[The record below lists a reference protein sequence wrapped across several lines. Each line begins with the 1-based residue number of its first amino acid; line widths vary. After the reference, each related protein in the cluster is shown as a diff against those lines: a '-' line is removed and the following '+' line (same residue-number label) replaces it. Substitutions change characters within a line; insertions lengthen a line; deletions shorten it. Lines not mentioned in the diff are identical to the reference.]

1 MLSSDVGRWTKV
13 QKQLDA
19 TVCHYKLV
27 QRPIHACMCLLW
39 TTPLCAIAPPL
50 CLMPIKHLEISIWK
64 YEEKWQWKPF
74 WNMFFFFSNCQM
86 ALFYLALISSDFQ
99 PLCCLTL
106 SKDWVF
112 KKRVLSNTL
121 MVLSET
127 LQKYSHPQLPCD
139 IMRMLFFSF

>member
-19 TVCHYKLV
+19 TVCHDKLV
-27 QRPIHACMCLLW
+27 QRPIHACMCVLW

-74 WNMFFFFSNCQM
+74 WNMFFFFFFNCQM
-86 ALFYLALISSDFQ
+86 ALFILPSFPQISS
-99 PLCCLTL
+99 L
-106 SKDWVF
+106 SAALHSLRTEFLRKECWVTPYNGVEWDSAEILPSTTSMPHHENV
-112 KKRVLSNTL
+112 VL
-121 MVLSET
+121 
-127 LQKYSHPQLPCD
+127 
-139 IMRMLFFSF
+139 